1 LVFDEVGYL
10 AYGQDAANVLFHV
23 LNDRHLRKRP
33 MIFTINKP
41 PSEWGKVLHDEDL
54 AAAILDRGRLI
65 HVDGPSRQTRHLTLE
80 KALSADADRAR
91 ISGAHAL
98 QRSAR
103 ISDVL
108 SEFGEYVTCRPCN
121 IDTAHPGRGNSQLAP
136 YSILDAFLLGFTVAI
151 DP

>member
-91 ISGAHAL
+91 ISGTHNFNA
-98 QRSAR
+98 
-103 ISDVL
+103 
-108 SEFGEYVTCRPCN
+108 
-121 IDTAHPGRGNSQLAP
+121 QLACFIREDAARSNNEREIWQEMI
-136 YSILDAFLLGFTVAI
+136 SIVRV
-151 DP
+151 